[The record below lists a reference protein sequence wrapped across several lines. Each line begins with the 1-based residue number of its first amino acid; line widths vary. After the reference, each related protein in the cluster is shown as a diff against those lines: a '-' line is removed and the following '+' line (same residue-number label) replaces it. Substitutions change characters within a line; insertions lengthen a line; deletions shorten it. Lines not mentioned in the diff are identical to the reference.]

1 MLGTKPVGALL
12 RLSFVNLTDAAAQ
25 SITDHF
31 ALARGAYE
39 IFDLPAEVFAGM
51 TSYGY
56 MTPAGAKWRYTST
69 PTLDWSAPD
78 VVGVSV
84 SLMAVY
90 D

>member
-1 MLGTKPVGALL
+1 MLGAKPVGALL
-12 RLSFVNLTDAAAQ
+12 RLSFANLTDAAAQ

-39 IFDLPAEVFAGM
+39 IFDLPADVFAGM
-51 TSYGY
+51 SSYGHI
-56 MTPAGAKWRYTST
+56 TPVGTKWRYAAT